1 MKCAAFVRTRSSSIS
16 VFRDPRRRMAKDARM
31 MPMPERSGAR
41 SEISSPPQTGNV
53 REKPGS
59 HPSLLNLHVMRN
71 VLDGRIAP
79 TRGLSRSSLE
89 NPANELPELF
99 GNSRPPTAP
108 AT

>member
-16 VFRDPRRRMAKDARM
+16 VFRDHRRRMAKDARM
-31 MPMPERSGAR
+31 PMPQRSGAR
-41 SEISSPPQTGNV
+41 SEISSPLQTGNV
-53 REKPGS
+53 REPVPIQACSIFTSCGTFS
-59 HPSLLNLHVMRN
+59 TGASPPHA
-71 VLDGRIAP
+71 GF
-79 TRGLSRSSLE
+79 SRSSLE